1 MLTSVILPAV
11 ADADVVTAAT
21 TAGTAI
27 KDTAIG
33 VITALIPFGVAVFL
47 LKKALPWAK
56 SMVR

>member
-1 MLTSVILPAV
+1 MNFLAA

-33 VITALIPFGVAVFL
+33 VIGALIPLAVSVFL
-47 LKKALPWAK
+47 LRRALPWAK
-56 SMVR
+56 SMVS

>member
-1 MLTSVILPAV
+1 MNGAFYAV

-27 KDTAIG
+27 KETAIG
-33 VITALIPFGVAVFL
+33 VITALIPLGVAVFL
-47 LKKALPWAK
+47 LRKALPWAK